1 MDDPTSSFPASELK
15 EKHDMSLITDD
26 FWSKESLRD
35 RVSQAS
41 DFVLHHTDKKIE
53 FCLYNQSCFVSKET
67 TGITVT
73 RETLWSYKV

>member
-26 FWSKESLRD
+26 FWSKESLKD
-35 RVSQAS
+35 RVFQAS

-53 FCLYNQSCFVSKET
+53 FDLYN
-67 TGITVT
+67 
-73 RETLWSYKV
+73 

>member
-35 RVSQAS
+35 RESQAS
-41 DFVLHHTDKKIE
+41 DFVLHHTDKKNPTFEPLVPFEI
-53 FCLYNQSCFVSKET
+53 
-67 TGITVT
+67 
-73 RETLWSYKV
+73 

>member
-35 RVSQAS
+35 RESQAS
-41 DFVLHHTDKKIE
+41 DFVLHHTDPIFQWLFHGIKPFPLIRIFVFFQNKIVE
-53 FCLYNQSCFVSKET
+53 SK
-67 TGITVT
+67 
-73 RETLWSYKV
+73 YK

>member
-26 FWSKESLRD
+26 FWSKESLKD
-35 RVSQAS
+35 RVFQAS

-53 FCLYNQSCFVSKET
+53 FDLYNWTSCTIFTDIYDLLIFKGDIDT
-67 TGITVT
+67 
-73 RETLWSYKV
+73 K

>member
-41 DFVLHHTDKKIE
+41 DFVLHHTDKKNRI
-53 FCLYNQSCFVSKET
+53 
-67 TGITVT
+67 
-73 RETLWSYKV
+73 